1 MPGRLGEWQEG
12 NVIGVS
18 ERREKVVRNDTS
30 MPTGIRLTDD
40 SNIVGFWFT
49 SPRMGNRWRR
59 TVTRPDLILRELICC
74 FVKTR

>member
-40 SNIVGFWFT
+40 SQ
-49 SPRMGNRWRR
+49 
-59 TVTRPDLILRELICC
+59 ILRVFSLLLLEWE
-74 FVKTR
+74 TTGGGQ

>member
-1 MPGRLGEWQEG
+1 MQGSLSRKVPGRLGEWQEG

-40 SNIVGFWFT
+40 SQ
-49 SPRMGNRWRR
+49 
-59 TVTRPDLILRELICC
+59 ILWAFGLLLLEWE
-74 FVKTR
+74 TAGGGQ